1 MARKAI
7 PGKPKASVPMPK
19 PIGSAGP
26 VKRKGVKKLAKT
38 VVGRKTAKGKPK
50 TKNYKFDKKTGMKKR
65 KNPTLQRRAKKAA
78 MKRRGKH
85 LKASTKRKI
94 KLTARKTARTGRIA
108 GGKGRRA
115 KR

>member
-1 MARKAI
+1 MAKI
-7 PGKPKASVPMPK
+7 PGKPRASVPMPK
-19 PIGSAGP
+19 PIKSAGP

-38 VVGRKTAKGKPK
+38 VVGRKTAKGKAK
-50 TKNYKFDKKTGMKKR
+50 SNFKFDKKTGLKKR

-85 LKASTKRKI
+85 LKASVKRKI
-94 KLTARKTARTGRIA
+94 SKTARKTARTGRIA